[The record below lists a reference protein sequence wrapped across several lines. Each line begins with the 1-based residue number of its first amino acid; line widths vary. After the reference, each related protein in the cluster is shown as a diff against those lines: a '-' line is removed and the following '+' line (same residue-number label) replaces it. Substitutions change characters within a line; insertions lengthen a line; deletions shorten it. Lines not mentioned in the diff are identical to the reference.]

1 MNLNY
6 LYYFNVLGQYQH
18 YGKAAEEL
26 HITQSA
32 LNQTIAKLEEDLNVR
47 LFEKRGRNIF
57 LTRLGKEYW
66 QQVNYAL
73 HSLDIAQE
81 NLILASK
88 GIGGNINIGFTFVV
102 GSIFFPALMH
112 NFLQL
117 PNHSN
122 ISFNTLQGDSPEI
135 ITAVKERKCD
145 IGFGTYFRDIPELKF
160 VPVFRQNI
168 ILAVTKDHPLSKL
181 HTVTCKD
188 LEPYPFIAFKK
199 NHTLYNMA
207 MQFFVS
213 KHKFIHPTYEVK
225 EETTLA
231 GMVAANLG
239 IGFIP
244 DSSLLDSFDIVKLS
258 VEGAPTSRYL
268 YMCYLDEPY
277 IQTPAAVSF
286 IDFVQKNRDF
296 SLR

>member
-6 LYYFNVLGQYQH
+6 LHYFNVLGQYQH

-32 LNQTIAKLEEDLNVR
+32 LNQTIAKLEDDLNVR

-81 NLILASK
+81 NLVLASK
-88 GIGGNINIGFTFVV
+88 GIGGNIKIGFTFVV
-102 GSIFFPALMH
+102 GSIFFPTLMH
-112 NFLQL
+112 KFLQQ
-117 PNHSN
+117 PAHSS

-135 ITAVKERKCD
+135 ITAVRERKCD

-160 VPVFRQNI
+160 VPVFRQNM
-168 ILAVTKDHPLSKL
+168 ILAVTKNHPLSKL
-181 HTVTCKD
+181 RTITCKD
-188 LEPYPFIAFKK
+188 LEPYPFISFKK
-199 NHTLYNMA
+199 NHTLYNMT
-207 MQFFVS
+207 MQFFES
-213 KHKFIHPTYEVK
+213 SHTLIHPAYEVK

-231 GMVAANLG
+231 GMVSADLG
-239 IGFIP
+239 IGFVP
-244 DSSLLDSFDIVKLS
+244 DSPLLNSFRIDKLS

-268 YMCYLDEPY
+268 YMCYLDDPY
-277 IQTPAAVSF
+277 VQTPAAASF
-286 IDFVQKNRDF
+286 IQFVEKNRNF